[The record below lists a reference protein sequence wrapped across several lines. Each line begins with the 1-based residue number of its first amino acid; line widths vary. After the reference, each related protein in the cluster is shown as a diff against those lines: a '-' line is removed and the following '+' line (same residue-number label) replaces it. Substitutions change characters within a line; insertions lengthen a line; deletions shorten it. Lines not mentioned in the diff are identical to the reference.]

1 VNELVELGGRRI
13 HKASGDG
20 RLRVAPGSF
29 FDRLAERLGHETV
42 TAVLTPA
49 SIRSTA
55 ISVMRSVAENTS

>member
-1 VNELVELGGRRI
+1 
-13 HKASGDG
+13 
-20 RLRVAPGSF
+20 
-29 FDRLAERLGHETV
+29 V